1 MAITLLFILLKDLR
15 NIIKNVFFYLFFYYS
30 HIKFDLGQKSNP
42 NGSLIY
48 KTFNQITNCKF
59 AGNTPNKWLNEEFSN
74 LDIKEKIDEINNAE
88 MSFISHIHSGHYKLG
103 KYLFEKNKLFGSGP
117 RGFRHYCRNIDYKSK
132 IGTCTTHPH
141 NFFIQF
147 MSELG

>member
-1 MAITLLFILLKDLR
+1 
-15 NIIKNVFFYLFFYYS
+15 
-30 HIKFDLGQKSNP
+30 
-42 NGSLIY
+42 
-48 KTFNQITNCKF
+48 
-59 AGNTPNKWLNEEFSN
+59 
-74 LDIKEKIDEINNAE
+74 

-103 KYLFEKNKLFGSGP
+103 KYLFEKNKLFGSG

-147 MSELG
+147 MSELGIMGLLFYFSAAIYLVIIFIKTLKIKKI

>member
-15 NIIKNVFFYLFFYYS
+15 NIIKNALFLFVFFIIAIS
-30 HIKFDLGQKSNP
+30 NFDLGQKSNP

-48 KTFNQITNCKF
+48 KTFNQITNYKF
-59 AGNTPNKWLNEEFSN
+59 AEICTNKWLNEEFSN

-103 KYLFEKNKLFGSGP
+103 KYLFEKINYLGVALEDLD
-117 RGFRHYCRNIDYKSK
+117 I
-132 IGTCTTHPH
+132 IAGT
-141 NFFIQF
+141 
-147 MSELG
+147 